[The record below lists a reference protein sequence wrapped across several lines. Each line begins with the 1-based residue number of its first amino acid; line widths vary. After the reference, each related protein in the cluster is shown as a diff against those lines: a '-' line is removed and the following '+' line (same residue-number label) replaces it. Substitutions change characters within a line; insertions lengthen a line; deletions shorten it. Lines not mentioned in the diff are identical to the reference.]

1 MGKKG
6 YALVEA
12 VTAVALV
19 MMASGI
25 LSLGISFGLR
35 MERRAEQLKD
45 TDTVQEVPARFR
57 MRTWDGTVISGE
69 GCVRRQTVTGRNRE
83 LFIYGFG
90 MKGTRGFTL
99 VELMAAAM
107 LAGAALLTALPLML
121 MAQRTARRLS
131 GETAA
136 AMRGDAVFELAAG
149 ELRYAES
156 VSLSEKPWNRIDGD
170 TFGSFSDVE
179 IGIRAAG
186 ERSLWLTVRVNQGE
200 ELLYERTGR
209 VELLNVPFY
218 GTGRLEGSG
227 RTGQSAAEGASY
239 PAVWYIDGGDS

>member
-1 MGKKG
+1 MELLKKSRAFLLLFVTFFFWGSVYVGGK
-6 YALVEA
+6 L
-12 VTAVALV
+12 
-19 MMASGI
+19 
-25 LSLGISFGLR
+25 IS
-35 MERRAEQLKD
+35 D
-45 TDTVQEVPARFR
+45 DVPAPLL
-57 MRTWDGTVISGE
+57 
-69 GCVRRQTVTGRNRE
+69 GCLRCFVAS
-83 LFIYGFG
+83 F
-90 MKGTRGFTL
+90 
-99 VELMAAAM
+99 
-107 LAGAALLTALPLML
+107 PLML

-149 ELRYAES
+149 ELRYAEC
-156 VSLSEKPWNRIDGD
+156 VSLSEKPWKRIDGD

-179 IGIRAAG
+179 IGIQEAG

-218 GTGRLEGSG
+218 GTGRLEGSE
-227 RTGQSAAEGASY
+227 RTGQAAAGGASY